1 MCLALRFYDEIGTPL
16 LSDIRV
22 DYPEDDVEQVTQNFF
37 PNYFNGSEII
47 IAGKLINRTSDKLHV
62 EVTASNSKKYI
73 LLKTDVDVDLLSRN
87 DIRGVPGLEDGR
99 GDSNYIERAWS
110 YLTIKELLNSRLKSD
125 DRQEK
130 DSLMEKAKSMALAYN
145 FVTPFT
151 VLKMKEAG
159 LHSQPPQE
167 EFVSPS
173 TDGIGEKVQ
182 SLQGHRA
189 PPGMREE

>member
-1 MCLALRFYDEIGTPL
+1 MALLVKKPPNWLESHDSLEKTHMIQDLLYPSLAI
-16 LSDIRV
+16 
-22 DYPEDDVEQVTQNFF
+22 
-37 PNYFNGSEII
+37 
-47 IAGKLINRTSDKLHV
+47 
-62 EVTASNSKKYI
+62 
-73 LLKTDVDVDLLSRN
+73 DLLSKN

-99 GDSNYIERAWS
+99 GDNNYIERAWS

-125 DRQEK
+125 DSQEK

-159 LHSQPPQE
+159 LHSEPPQE
-167 EFVSPS
+167 EFISPS

-189 PPGMREE
+189 PPGMREK